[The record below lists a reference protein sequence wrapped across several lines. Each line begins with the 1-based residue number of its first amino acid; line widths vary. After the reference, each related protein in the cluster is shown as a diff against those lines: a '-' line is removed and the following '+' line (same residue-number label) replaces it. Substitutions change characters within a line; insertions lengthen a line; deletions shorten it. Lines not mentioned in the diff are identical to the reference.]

1 MVLARQHIV
10 SEYHSSSLI
19 PRLSPPPL
27 SRASSFSGSPLPPS
41 PVPPHSQALPYPPPL
56 CLLILRLSPT
66 PSPVP
71 PHSFFFG
78 WGGGRHRGEAG
89 NLYYYITCIQNHFSY
104 LNILC
109 LDVLT
114 DSAWNSRADSWSQP
128 VCLWHSL
135 FLLCLLWPGG

>member
-10 SEYHSSSLI
+10 SGYHSCSLI
-19 PRLSPPPL
+19 PRLSPTSLPL
-27 SRASSFSGSPLPPS
+27 CLLIPRLSPTSLPCASSFSGSPLPPS
-41 PVPPHSQALPYPPPL
+41 PVPPHS
-56 CLLILRLSPT
+56 
-66 PSPVP
+66 
-71 PHSFFFG
+71 FFFG
-78 WGGGRHRGEAG
+78 WGGGGGRHRGEAG

-104 LNILC
+104 LNVLC